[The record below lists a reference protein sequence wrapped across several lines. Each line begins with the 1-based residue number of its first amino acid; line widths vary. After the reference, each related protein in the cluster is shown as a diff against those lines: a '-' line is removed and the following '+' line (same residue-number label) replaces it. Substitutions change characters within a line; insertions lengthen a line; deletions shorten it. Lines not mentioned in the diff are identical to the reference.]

1 MINKS
6 LITNS
11 LSITVL
17 LLSFLDTAYKDILF
31 NIGAFALSG
40 SLTNNLAI
48 YMLFEK
54 IPFIYGSGVVQNNFE
69 QFKSAIKSLIVGE
82 FFNRNNITKLINST
96 QKHMNQNI
104 SPIVNSD
111 KIFDE
116 FVDVIETSSLAG
128 MLAMVGG
135 SKALEPLRS
144 PIEKKF
150 SKLISEIENTIR
162 DKSAALV
169 ISDDLFADIEQLIDS
184 RLQELTPMY
193 VKEIVAKMIYNHLG
207 WLVVWGGVVGAFVG
221 LIVSLVR

>member
-17 LLSFLDTAYKDILF
+17 LLSFLDTAYRDILF

-82 FFNRNNITKLINST
+82 FFNRNNITKLINNT

-104 SPIVNSD
+104 SPIVNLD

>member
-1 MINKS
+1 MKNCVFFKNYFRQKKTI
-6 LITNS
+6 
-11 LSITVL
+11 V
-17 LLSFLDTAYKDILF
+17 YKDILF

>member
-116 FVDVIETSSLAG
+116 FVNVIETSSLAG
-128 MLAMVGG
+128 MLTMVGG

-169 ISDDLFADIEQLIDS
+169 ISDDLFADIELLIDS

-221 LIVSLVR
+221 LIVSLVM

>member
-169 ISDDLFADIEQLIDS
+169 ISDDLFADIELLIDS

-221 LIVSLVR
+221 LIVSLMR

>member
-17 LLSFLDTAYKDILF
+17 LLSFLDTVYKDILF

-69 QFKSAIKSLIVGE
+69 QFKSAIKSLIVVE
-82 FFNRNNITKLINST
+82 FFNRNNIAKLINNT
-96 QKHMNQNI
+96 QKHMSQNI
-104 SPIVNSD
+104 APTVNSD

-135 SKALEPLRS
+135 STALEPLRG
-144 PIEKKF
+144 PIGEKF
-150 SKLISEIENTIR
+150 SKLVSEIEGTTR
-162 DKSAALV
+162 DKSAALA
-169 ISDDLFADIEQLIDS
+169 ISGDLFADIEQLIDS

-193 VKEIVAKMIYNHLG
+193 VKEIVAKMIYSHLG

-221 LIVSLVR
+221 LFVSLVR

>member
-169 ISDDLFADIEQLIDS
+169 ISDDLFADIELLIDS

>member
-135 SKALEPLRS
+135 SKALEPLRN
-144 PIEKKF
+144 PIGKKF
-150 SKLISEIENTIR
+150 SKLVSEIENTIR
-162 DKSAALV
+162 DKSAALA

-221 LIVSLVR
+221 LLVSLVR

>member
-82 FFNRNNITKLINST
+82 FFNRNNITKLINNT

>member
-82 FFNRNNITKLINST
+82 FFNRNNITKLINNT

-135 SKALEPLRS
+135 STALEPLRS
-144 PIEKKF
+144 PIGKKF
-150 SKLISEIENTIR
+150 SKIVLEIENTIR
-162 DKSAALV
+162 DKSAALA